1 MQGYNKTSLCHCV
14 FIRTFQLLAKVVF
27 VSYTGLIECHNNI
40 MLDVENVQKICTK
53 ALSFEKVL
61 HCQQNREAKVPEH
74 DSYVCNMN
82 LVGEK

>member
-1 MQGYNKTSLCHCV
+1 
-14 FIRTFQLLAKVVF
+14 
-27 VSYTGLIECHNNI
+27 
-40 MLDVENVQKICTK
+40 MLDVENVQKTGSK

-61 HCQQNREAKVPEH
+61 HCQQNREAKVPEQ